1 MLSDAKYPYASGVE
15 SSLAERCRRTHGRIP
30 RFTKYRQRTRQI
42 KPEEMLHKSDVNFHK
57 GVTQGLSEPTC
68 VSVHTYCTVFLLIN
82 TLFHYCMS
90 LWEFFSANLKGQGL
104 VTDHW
109 SSSSDLVLSLP

>member
-1 MLSDAKYPYASGVE
+1 MLSDAKCPYASGVE
-15 SSLAERCRRTHGRIP
+15 SSLAERCRRTHGRIQ
-30 RFTKYRQRTRQI
+30 RFIKYRQRSRQT

-82 TLFHYCMS
+82 TLLVS
-90 LWEFFSANLKGQGL
+90 LLHVFVGILFCKLEGPRPG
-104 VTDHW
+104 H
-109 SSSSDLVLSLP
+109 